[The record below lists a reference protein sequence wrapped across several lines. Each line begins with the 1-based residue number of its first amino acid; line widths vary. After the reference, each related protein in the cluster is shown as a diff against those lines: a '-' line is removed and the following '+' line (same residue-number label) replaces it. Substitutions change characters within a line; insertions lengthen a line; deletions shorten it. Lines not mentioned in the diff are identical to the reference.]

1 MGMGFFSRF
10 AQRYL
15 MLRSLA
21 PVAERALKPV
31 MDSIKEQTYRVLIA
45 LALVAVGVACLI
57 TGLAYFASSLW
68 HALEPRLGPVSAD
81 LILGVAYSVIAA
93 ITIAVG
99 LQRVRR

>member
-57 TGLAYFASSLW
+57 TGLTYFASSLW
-68 HALEPRLGPVSAD
+68 HALEPHLGTIGAD
-81 LILGVAYSVIAA
+81 LVLGVGYSVIAV

>member
-57 TGLAYFASSLW
+57 TALAYFASSLQ
-68 HALEPRLGPVSAD
+68 HALEPVFGTVGTG
-81 LILGVAYSVIAA
+81 LILGALYSAIAA